1 MEICS
6 ICSCKFDMENE
17 GGVGGCL
24 GILPFALCPMCFSGL
39 DLMFTEIHG
48 CYEEEED
55 DEG

>member
-24 GILPFALCPMCFSGL
+24 GILPFAFCPMCFSGL

-48 CYEEEED
+48 CYEEKED